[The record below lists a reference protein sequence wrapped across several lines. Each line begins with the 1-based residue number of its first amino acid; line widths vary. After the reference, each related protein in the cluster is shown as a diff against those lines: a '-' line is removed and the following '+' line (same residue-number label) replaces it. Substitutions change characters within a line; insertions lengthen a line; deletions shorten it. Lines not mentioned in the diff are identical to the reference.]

1 MTDFISEHKNGLIGT
16 IIVHG
21 LVLIFL
27 LLMGFFTPL
36 PIPGEQGI
44 LVNFGDQEQGFGTEE
59 PAPANPQE
67 VAQPEVKEEEEEI
80 PPPPATPA
88 TTPVKAK
95 EQVLTQNIEKTAAIE
110 SAAEAEAR
118 KKQEEADRLR
128 KIEQERQL
136 EEQRERER
144 LAEIARKKK
153 EAEEK
158 KAAEINSRVANAFN
172 SSGAGT
178 TDSQSSSQGVTFP
191 AGNQGSGTGAA
202 DTDNYGAGG
211 SGGGTSGNGPSFS
224 LAGRDALSLPKP
236 AYPGNEQ
243 GVIVVAVTV
252 DKYGKVTNAEPGVQG
267 TNTYNPDL
275 MKAAREAALK
285 ARFNADPKAA
295 AFQKGTITYRF
306 VLD

>member
-16 IIVHG
+16 ITVHG

-59 PAPANPQE
+59 PAPANQQE
-67 VAQPEVKEEEEEI
+67 VAQAQVKEEEEEI

-202 DTDNYGAGG
+202 DTDNYGVGG